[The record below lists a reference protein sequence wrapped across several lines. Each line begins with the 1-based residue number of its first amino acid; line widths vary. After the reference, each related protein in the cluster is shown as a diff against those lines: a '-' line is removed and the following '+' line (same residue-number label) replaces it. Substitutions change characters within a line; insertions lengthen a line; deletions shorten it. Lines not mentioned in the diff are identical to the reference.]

1 MAELGIITMLA
12 KSPKKATF
20 TAAQVLEIYEKSG
33 RKTDIASLRATAREL
48 YPDILQ
54 DGEPPIFCRPG
65 TGRAFR
71 VGDEY
76 TRPQYTLSS
85 NRALMV
91 GILPD
96 GTALEY

>member
-12 KSPKKATF
+12 KSPKKAAF
-20 TAAQVLEIYEKSG
+20 TAQQMIHIYEQSG
-33 RKTDIASLRATAREL
+33 RQTDTAALRATARQL

-54 DGEPPIFCRPG
+54 DGEPPILCSEG
-65 TGRAFR
+65 CGRFFP

-76 TRPQYTLSS
+76 VVPAYTLIT

-91 GILPD
+91 GVLPD
-96 GTALEY
+96 GTPVEY